1 MKIDL
6 QNINTVKKR
15 MTVEVPPD
23 LVEKERDSVLRGYAA
38 KASVPGFRPGKAPLS
53 VINARFA
60 KQVREDVRERVLS
73 RAYAEAAKEK
83 GLRPIADPV
92 LDEVNDKEGEP
103 FTFKTTFEVL
113 PDFEVK
119 NYKEIEVRERKVVV
133 GEEDVKKMLEELQ
146 QSRVQLVTEEGRT
159 AATGDVIVADI
170 AGTPEG
176 GEAFNRERMMIE
188 LGATDIAVAFRR
200 RCRENQNLFRRKTQG
215 CAMDYP

>member
-6 QNINTVKKR
+6 QDINTVKKR

-23 LVEKERDSVLRGYAA
+23 LVKKERDSVLRGYAA

-53 VINARFA
+53 VINARFG

-103 FTFKTTFEVL
+103 FTFKTTFETSS
-113 PDFEVK
+113 P
-119 NYKEIEVRERKVVV
+119 
-133 GEEDVKKMLEELQ
+133 LEH
-146 QSRVQLVTEEGRT
+146 
-159 AATGDVIVADI
+159 
-170 AGTPEG
+170 
-176 GEAFNRERMMIE
+176 
-188 LGATDIAVAFRR
+188 
-200 RCRENQNLFRRKTQG
+200 
-215 CAMDYP
+215 